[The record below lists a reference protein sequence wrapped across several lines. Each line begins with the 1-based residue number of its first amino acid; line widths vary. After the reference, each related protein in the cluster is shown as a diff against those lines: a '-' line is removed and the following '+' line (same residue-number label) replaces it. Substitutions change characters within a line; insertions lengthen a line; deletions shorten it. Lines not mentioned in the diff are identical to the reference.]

1 MLKKESFEYLKNEII
16 IARAGK
22 IIPMLGLEGTGITIE
37 DLGITEEFVT
47 KIINDM
53 HLKTFTEE
61 EIEEMIAFDKKYSE
75 RCGVLEDMIAK
86 EYMKLVDNFKDDFL
100 KKLKGTV

>member
-1 MLKKESFEYLKNEII
+1 MLKKESFEYLKNEM

-22 IIPMLGLEGTGITIE
+22 IIPILGLEGTGITIE

-53 HLKTFTEE
+53 HLKIFTAE
-61 EIEEMIAFDKKYSE
+61 EIEEMISFDKKYSK
-75 RCGVLEDMIAK
+75 RRGIIDDMIAE
-86 EYMKLVDNFKDDFL
+86 EYMKLVDSFKDDFL
-100 KKLKGTV
+100 KKLEGAL